1 LVTLLGTLGSDPQV
15 QAEAR
20 QRLADADAGQVPLPP
35 DLATAVAQVVAA
47 AGAEPEWEVLYS
59 HYKRAATPQ
68 DEVRYLHALGGFSGA
83 DLLRRSLE
91 LAFSGEVRSQDAPYL
106 LMVILGRRQ
115 GCLLAWEAIEAHWDE
130 MQARWPSNSI
140 HRMLEAL
147 PALAAAGEAGV
158 ERAVAWLDAH
168 PLARGELKLRQ
179 SRERLQINLAFKQ
192 RMEPL
197 LAAALAASSLPR
209 AH

>member
-1 LVTLLGTLGSDPQV
+1 
-15 QAEAR
+15 
-20 QRLADADAGQVPLPP
+20 
-35 DLATAVAQVVAA
+35 
-47 AGAEPEWEVLYS
+47 
-59 HYKRAATPQ
+59 
-68 DEVRYLHALGGFSGA
+68 
-83 DLLRRSLE
+83 
-91 LAFSGEVRSQDAPYL
+91 
-106 LMVILGRRQ
+106 
-115 GCLLAWEAIEAHWDE
+115 
-130 MQARWPSNSI
+130 
-140 HRMLEAL
+140 MLEAL